1 MYACIYVIQIFLA
14 DGSIRGTTRGPGG
27 PKKLPIA
34 LQLIL
39 PAPAGCQ
46 LWIGGIETS
55 SCSFLGKR
63 SQLRVKAELGS
74 CFQQNFGLECWD
86 QFHLLIA
93 GCPLNVPAMSGL
105 GVHFEEIEENVSSS
119 EICDSINLALDAVLN
134 WLQEAHGSQVN
145 K

>member
-1 MYACIYVIQIFLA
+1 MQ
-14 DGSIRGTTRGPGG
+14 
-27 PKKLPIA
+27 
-34 LQLIL
+34 
-39 PAPAGCQ
+39 
-46 LWIGGIETS
+46 
-55 SCSFLGKR
+55 
-63 SQLRVKAELGS
+63 VKAELRS

-86 QFHLLIA
+86 QFHLFIA

>member
-1 MYACIYVIQIFLA
+1 MRGPYVILVPFM
-14 DGSIRGTTRGPGG
+14 
-27 PKKLPIA
+27 
-34 LQLIL
+34 
-39 PAPAGCQ
+39 
-46 LWIGGIETS
+46 
-55 SCSFLGKR
+55 SFE
-63 SQLRVKAELGS
+63 SQT
-74 CFQQNFGLECWD
+74 D
-86 QFHLLIA
+86 QFHLFIA